1 MNSYFFFTLNN
12 LKMVINHLSN
22 PLFIGNFTTN
32 LVKDVVNSI
41 RNETKT
47 AKNNTPILASKYINK
62 YKLQPI
68 SVDKESLYITFEA
81 PKYVVTFSTNGSVN
95 MLKYNP
101 SEVSGPTNRNWTNEI
116 LADKV
121 KFIFEH
127 QPEKII
133 LDTLYE
139 NVFQTSRANGYLTK
153 LNSEIEAWNNRL
165 LELVE
170 SEIARANTKVES
182 LNNF

>member
-1 MNSYFFFTLNN
+1 
-12 LKMVINHLSN
+12 MVINHFSN
-22 PLFIGNFTTN
+22 PSFRGNFIAN
-32 LVKDVVNSI
+32 QASAIANSI
-41 RNETKT
+41 RNEATI
-47 AKNNTPILASKYINK
+47 AKDNTPILASKYINK

-68 SVDKESLYITFEA
+68 SVDKASLHTTFEA
-81 PKYVVTFSTNGSVN
+81 QKYVVTFSTIGSVD
-95 MLKYNP
+95 MLQYKP
-101 SEVSGPTNRNWTNEI
+101 SEVSYPINRNWTNEI

-127 QPEKII
+127 QPEKVI